1 MANNNN
7 PLQPL
12 LDKVPGPLKNKYFL
26 VLAAFFAWMI
36 FFDRHDLLT
45 EWRLQTTVNK
55 LEADKLY
62 YIEQIKLAKQKRMEQ
77 EVNEEKFARE
87 RYFMKKQGEDVF
99 IIVEEDK

>member
-26 VLAAFFAWMI
+26 VLAAFFAWII

-62 YIEQIKLAKQKRMEQ
+62 YIKQIKLAKQKRMEQ
-77 EVNEEKFARE
+77 EVNEQKFARE